1 MLIMFSA
8 LLVLV
13 VLFIDLVREGAP
25 RLNWDFLTSFPS
37 RKAER
42 AGILSAWV
50 GTSLIMVTTAAVSMP
65 VGVAAAIY
73 LEEYAPKNWVT
84 AIIEINV
91 TNLAG
96 VPSIIYG
103 LLALGLFVYQF
114 NLGQSIAA
122 AGLTLSL
129 LILPIVIVATREAL
143 RAVPRAIREAAYA
156 LGATR
161 WEVTAHHVLPYSTGG
176 ILTGMI
182 IGLSRA
188 IGETAPL
195 ITIGALS
202 FIAFLPES
210 PFKGEFP
217 FFSFAWLKESFT
229 AMPIQMFNWVSRPDP
244 AVPGQCGCGGRDPAR
259 HDAADERRRD
269 LCPLPLPQENQL
281 VNTMQSGITT
291 QDSPA
296 RPGAGTHAVDGKLST
311 PRPSV
316 EAGKRS
322 TGDDQSLVIKS
333 RAEGLSFY
341 YGEVKALKD
350 LNIEIREKRVTAL
363 IGPSGCGKTT
373 FLRCFNRMHDLTP
386 GTRYE
391 GRIMLYPD
399 SLDLVGRG
407 VDAIEVRMRIGMV
420 FQKPNP
426 FPKSIFDNVA
436 YGLQGPRRA
445 LECAHRGAGR
455 AGAAP
460 GGNLGRGQGPPGQL
474 GALAVG
480 RPAAAPVHRARARD
494 QPGDPAVRR
503 ADLGARP
510 DRDRAHRGADRRAPR
525 PGDGHHRHAQHAA
538 GGARVGLHGVHVPRA
553 S

>member
-1 MLIMFSA
+1 MHATTAEASLQQIRADVNRRKILDQIFVIVGMLIMFSA

-13 VLFIDLVREGAP
+13 ILFLDLVQDGAA
-25 RLNWDFLTSFPS
+25 RLNWDFLNSFPS

-50 GTSLIMVTTAAVSMP
+50 GTSLIMLTTAAVSMP
-65 VGVAAAIY
+65 IGVAAAIY
-73 LEEYAPKNWVT
+73 LEEYAPKNWMT

-129 LILPIVIVATREAL
+129 LILPIVIVATRESL

-217 FFSFAWLKESFT
+217 FLSFAWLKESFT

-244 AVPGQCGCGGRDPAR
+244 AFQVN
-259 HDAADERRRD
+259 AA
-269 LCPLPLPQENQL
+269 
-281 VNTMQSGITT
+281 
-291 QDSPA
+291 A
-296 RPGAGTHAVDGKLST
+296 
-311 PRPSV
+311 
-316 EAGKRS
+316 
-322 TGDDQSLVIKS
+322 
-333 RAEGLSFY
+333 
-341 YGEVKALKD
+341 
-350 LNIEIREKRVTAL
+350 
-363 IGPSGCGKTT
+363 
-373 FLRCFNRMHDLTP
+373 
-386 GTRYE
+386 
-391 GRIMLYPD
+391 
-399 SLDLVGRG
+399 
-407 VDAIEVRMRIGMV
+407 
-420 FQKPNP
+420 
-426 FPKSIFDNVA
+426 
-436 YGLQGPRRA
+436 
-445 LECAHRGAGR
+445 
-455 AGAAP
+455 AGAIL
-460 GGNLGRGQGPPGQL
+460 LGMTLLMNGI
-474 GALAVG
+474 AIY
-480 RPAAAPVHRARARD
+480 
-494 QPGDPAVRR
+494 VRYR
-503 ADLGARP
+503 FRK
-510 DRDRAHRGADRRAPR
+510 RINW
-525 PGDGHHRHAQHAA
+525 
-538 GGARVGLHGVHVPRA
+538 
-553 S
+553 